1 MKLNT
6 KILKGLSEAKT
17 VDDSELWLKNLEK
30 IIKKVNFNGLASVS
44 RLEYGDG
51 PETRNDEGVKIS
63 NKDPKGVDRE
73 WAYAKFIIS
82 MIIYRTPTAENYEKL
97 TSARLD
103 GKQTPEIEFT
113 SNFKIALGFGLVQEP
128 YTYLKSEFTEEE
140 LLKKLKEFKQ
150 ILKEVPGYQKSIV
163 ARLSK

>member
-1 MKLNT
+1 MKINE

-30 IIKKVNFNGLASVS
+30 IIKKVNFNGLASVF
-44 RLEYGDG
+44 RLEYPDG
-51 PETRNDEGVKIS
+51 PETRNDEGVVIS
-63 NKDPKGVDRE
+63 NKDPEGVDQE

-82 MIIYRTPTAENYEKL
+82 MIIYRTPTAKNYKKL
-97 TSARLD
+97 TLARLD
-103 GKQTPEIEFT
+103 GKQPPEIEFT
-113 SNFKIALGFGLVQEP
+113 SNFKIALGFGLVEEP

>member
-1 MKLNT
+1 MKINE
-6 KILKGLSEAKT
+6 KILKRLSEAKT
-17 VDDSELWLKNLEK
+17 VDNSESWLKNLEK

-44 RLEYGDG
+44 RLDYGDG
-51 PETRNDEGVKIS
+51 PETNDDKGVEIS
-63 NKDPKGVDRE
+63 NKDPKGIDRE

-82 MIIYRTPTAENYEKL
+82 MFIYRTP
-97 TSARLD
+97 LD
-103 GKQTPEIEFT
+103 EQQSSEIKFT

-150 ILKEVPGYQKSIV
+150 ILKEVPGYQKSII

>member
-44 RLEYGDG
+44 RLEYPDG
-51 PETRNDEGVKIS
+51 PETNNDEGVEIS
-63 NKDPKGVDRE
+63 NIDPEGIGQE

-82 MIIYRTPTAENYEKL
+82 MMIYRSLPDEEQNSDIKL
-97 TSARLD
+97 TS
-103 GKQTPEIEFT
+103 K
-113 SNFKIALGFGLVQEP
+113 FKIALGFGLVQEP

-150 ILKEVPGYQKSIV
+150 ILKEVTGYQKSIV